1 MQETMLPRPPA
12 VQGRWSLAT
21 AAGRCGLPDGA
32 PQPAGMVQYVRDP
45 SGEVAPAGAVVETVA
60 HPGVH
65 AFGAPSPERDTQAI
79 GLEDA
84 LDRVL
89 DVKHVELIGLT
100 LEADSRAPL
109 VLLRERDEPH
119 RVLPIFVGPVEA
131 TAIALALGDE
141 TPPRPLT
148 HDLLATL
155 VDTAQ
160 ARVER
165 VEVTEMR
172 DGTFLADLA
181 VSGPTG
187 ERHVDSR
194 PSDAIA
200 LAVRVDAPLYVADT
214 VLDEAGTVL
223 AETLDEE
230 AIDEEVARFRSALE
244 TLDPPHLQPGPG
256 SEPRASTTG
265 QDESRDPDAPRDD
278 EEHPDEPEP
287 SADPQ
292 DPPDAPSS

>member
-1 MQETMLPRPPA
+1 VRL
-12 VQGRWSLAT
+12 V
-21 AAGRCGLPDGA
+21 AA
-32 PQPAGMVQYVRDP
+32 
-45 SGEVAPAGAVVETVA
+45 VA

-65 AFGAPSPERDTQAI
+65 AFSGRSPKRDTQAI
-79 GLEDA
+79 GLGEA
-84 LDRVL
+84 LDRVH
-89 DVKHVELIGLT
+89 DVKHVELLGLT
-100 LEADSRAPL
+100 VETSSRAPL
-109 VLLRERDEPH
+109 VLLREHDEPH
-119 RVLPIFVGPVEA
+119 RVLPIFIGPVEA
-131 TAIALALGDE
+131 AAIALALGNE

-165 VEVTEMR
+165 VEVTELR

-181 VSGPTG
+181 LSGPTG
-187 ERHVDSR
+187 ERRVDSR

-200 LAVRVDAPLYVADT
+200 LALRVDAPLYVASA
-214 VLDEAGTVL
+214 VLDEAGALL

-230 AIDEEVARFRSALE
+230 AIDEEVARFRSVLE
-244 TLDPPHLQPGPG
+244 TLDPTHLQPGPG
-256 SEPRASTTG
+256 SEPRAGTTG
-265 QDESRDPDAPRDD
+265 QDESRDPDAQWDD

-292 DPPDAPSS
+292 DPTDEPGS